1 MIAPRMLLQFLS
13 KLLSLFRSVHTAAA
27 FVSGIVLALAFPK
40 VDLSFL
46 AWVAFVPLVWIVW
59 EQPLKHAFF
68 YGWIAGMGFYLCT
81 VYWVVHTIG
90 LYSNIPTLIAVILL
104 LLMCSILA
112 AYTGAFAAGIRCY
125 KDQGRLFLLC
135 GPLLW
140 VSLEWLRSFFFIGF
154 PWVSL
159 GYSQYRMQNLI
170 QIAEITSV
178 YGLSA
183 LVILGNLVIF
193 TVLYK
198 RGPDRGRLLLGTIAL
213 ILCISGWGA
222 WRRAQLADLPQD
234 NRLRIGVVQGNIAQD
249 KKWVPG
255 FQGATIDRYAEM
267 TREAASQ
274 GVDLIAWPETAAPFF
289 FQSDVTYR
297 GRILDLARETKTPL
311 LFGSPAFHQ
320 TETGVTLFNRAYLLS
335 AEAELVDTYDKIIL
349 APFGEF
355 IPFKSS
361 FLFFLDKLVEG
372 IGDFAPGTNPTV
384 FPLSP
389 HAFGVLICYEGIFP
403 HLARQ
408 FIDRGATFLVNIT
421 NDAWFGHSSAP
432 YQHLVMEAMRA
443 VENRVPLIRAANTG
457 ISAVIDVTGRIRTQ
471 TALSE
476 SAFFVEEVTWPQVTS
491 FYTAYGDVFAR
502 LCALSATCMLGYR
515 YLIYYLYYRHHNGG

>member
-1 MIAPRMLLQFLS
+1 M
-13 KLLSLFRSVHTAAA
+13 
-27 FVSGIVLALAFPK
+27 
-40 VDLSFL
+40 
-46 AWVAFVPLVWIVW
+46 
-59 EQPLKHAFF
+59 
-68 YGWIAGMGFYLCT
+68 
-81 VYWVVHTIG
+81 
-90 LYSNIPTLIAVILL
+90 
-104 LLMCSILA
+104 
-112 AYTGAFAAGIRCY
+112 
-125 KDQGRLFLLC
+125 
-135 GPLLW
+135 
-140 VSLEWLRSFFFIGF
+140 
-154 PWVSL
+154 
-159 GYSQYRMQNLI
+159 
-170 QIAEITSV
+170 
-178 YGLSA
+178 
-183 LVILGNLVIF
+183 
-193 TVLYK
+193 
-198 RGPDRGRLLLGTIAL
+198 
-213 ILCISGWGA
+213 
-222 WRRAQLADLPQD
+222 
-234 NRLRIGVVQGNIAQD
+234 VQGNIAQD
-249 KKWVPG
+249 KKWAPG
-255 FQGATIDRYAEM
+255 FQAATIDRYAEM

-274 GVDLIAWPETAAPFF
+274 GVDLIAWPETAVPFF

-311 LFGSPAFHQ
+311 LFGSPAFRR
-320 TETGVTLFNRAYLLS
+320 TETDVTLFNRAYLLS
-335 AEAELVDTYDKIIL
+335 AEAELVDIYDKIIL

-403 HLARQ
+403 DLVRQ
-408 FIDRGATFLVNIT
+408 FVDRGATFLINIT
-421 NDAWFGHSSAP
+421 NDAWFGRSSAP

-502 LCALSATCMLGYR
+502 LCALGAVCMLGYR
-515 YLIYYLYYRHHNGG
+515 YLIYHRHYNGGSYVGRGERKTDRTANPRRQSREASLTSLEKKHAQPNSKN